1 MNLGVGKENQGREE
15 NGENEGQTW
24 EKYDENDYNL
34 PAKLHFFQ
42 EQFPAYFQMKRERT
56 GVVV

>member
-1 MNLGVGKENQGREE
+1 MNLGVGKENQEREE
-15 NGENEGQTW
+15 NGGQTW

-42 EQFPAYFQMKRERT
+42 EQFPACFQMKQERT